1 MQGVMQFGRSGN
13 IPVIHGKKAVLCM
26 NKVILMGRLVA
37 DPETRYTPSNTSI
50 SRFRLAVNRG
60 GKPQEGQP
68 TADFFEIVTWQKT
81 ADFVGK
87 YFKKGMQVLVEGRLR
102 NDQWT
107 DKDGQK
113 HYRTEVTADQVY
125 FAEGRREG
133 QGGGEY
139 TPTAAGNQRDYGNN
153 AGNSAGSGSGSS
165 HPGGN
170 SGSQGVYAA
179 AAPSNVPVPETGDG
193 FYTLNEDDEDLPF

>member
-1 MQGVMQFGRSGN
+1 
-13 IPVIHGKKAVLCM
+13 M

-37 DPETRYTPSNTSI
+37 DPETRYTPSNI
-50 SRFRLAVNRG
+50 SVARFTLAVNRI

-68 TADFFEIVTWQKT
+68 SADFFDIVAWRQT

-87 YFKKGMQVLVEGRLR
+87 YFKKGMQVLVEGYLR
-102 NDQWT
+102 NNQWT
-107 DKDGQK
+107 DPQGQK
-113 HYRTEVTADQVY
+113 RYRTEVHVEHAY

-139 TPTAAGNQRDYGNN
+139 TPSAAANQRDYGNN

-165 HPGGN
+165 QPGGN
-170 SGSQGVYAA
+170 SGSQGSYAA
-179 AAPSNVPVPETGDG
+179 AAPSNTPVPETGDG